1 MSLHYIAPLPLSP
14 RTADDRLHD
23 VEVKL
28 DRVIVQ
34 LNELLT
40 VTHRLAARLD
50 EGFEL

>member
-1 MSLHYIAPLPLSP
+1 MTLHYIDPLPRSP

-23 VEVKL
+23 MEVKL

-40 VTHRLAARLD
+40 VTQRLATRL
-50 EGFEL
+50 EEVAP